1 MKKLKL
7 ILFITALILIIIL
20 VLIVTSYKTK
30 FEIPPFDK
38 NAKEYK
44 EELKIDP
51 IEVGNNYKVYING
64 DMKTKKN
71 NLQAYIA
78 SDKSNK
84 VYIKARIYQNE
95 RIIGETDLIKPGYYI
110 DKIKLKEKITE
121 NILIKIMSYNTKTYQ
136 SEGSVT
142 FEVKVKKNEK

>member
-1 MKKLKL
+1 MKK
-7 ILFITALILIIIL
+7 IQIFLFITAIVLIIIL
-20 VLIVTSYKTK
+20 ILTATSYKTK

-51 IEVGNNYKVYING
+51 IEVGDNYKIYING
-64 DMKTKKN
+64 DMKTKKT
-71 NLQAYIA
+71 NLQTYIA
-78 SDKSNK
+78 SDKTNK
-84 VYIKARIYQNE
+84 VYIKVRIYQNE
-95 RIIGETDLIKPGYYI
+95 RIIGETGLIKAGYYI
-110 DKIKLKEKITE
+110 NKIKLNEKITG